1 MEEVFEMKVQ
11 EKLQKLKDIEADLAR
26 RKETMKK
33 ALEQQA
39 QDLQDRKR
47 QFLEDQQLFERE
59 YHEWLEKETQKQA
72 NSLNRAGKD
81 PKKQKGKK

>member
-1 MEEVFEMKVQ
+1 
-11 EKLQKLKDIEADLAR
+11 
-26 RKETMKK
+26 MKK

-72 NSLNRAGKD
+72 NSLNRAGYAT
-81 PKKQKGKK
+81 GRC

>member
-1 MEEVFEMKVQ
+1 MSALYLSKVKV
-11 EKLQKLKDIEADLAR
+11 ELSPLPSLSLQLAR

-72 NSLNRAGKD
+72 NSLNRAGYAT
-81 PKKQKGKK
+81 GKC